1 MADRAGVVPQLLGA
15 AVGIVLGATLLFAL
29 LGMLRDDD
37 TSPEIA
43 AEPDTAASVEPD
55 DEGTADE
62 VVAEGDDTD
71 DDTANGAPS
80 DATTDEPSEEPSEE
94 PSPEPSEDPSPEP
107 EPSPDPPAATVDPG
121 EISIQVLDAIGGSGG
136 AAAANAVADEL
147 RGAGYNVVVVN
158 SAGRSYDVT
167 TVFWTE
173 GQEDGGRQVA
183 AELGTSAAEQTP
195 EEVQLSNSVDV
206 HVVVGADRA

>member
-43 AEPDTAASVEPD
+43 AEPDTAASVEPG
-55 DEGTADE
+55 DEGTAGE
-62 VVAEGDDTD
+62 VVAEGDGTD
-71 DDTANGAPS
+71 DDGSAGETS
-80 DATTDEPSEEPSEE
+80 DEPSEAPAEE
-94 PSPEPSEDPSPEP
+94 PAEEPSEDPSPEP
-107 EPSPDPPAATVDPG
+107 ETSPDPPAESVDPA

-136 AAAANAVADEL
+136 SAAANAVADEL
-147 RGAGYNVVVVN
+147 REAGYNVIVVN
-158 SAGRSYDVT
+158 QAGRNYDVT
-167 TVFWTE
+167 TVFWSE